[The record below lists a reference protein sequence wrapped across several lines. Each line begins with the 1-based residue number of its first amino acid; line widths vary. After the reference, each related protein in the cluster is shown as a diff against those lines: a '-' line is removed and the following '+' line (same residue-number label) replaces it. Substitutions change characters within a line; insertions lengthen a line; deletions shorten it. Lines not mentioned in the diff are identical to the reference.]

1 MSAIPSVSVGVADEE
16 DKTSYTPYH
25 KKYYEKHRE
34 AISQRAKERAYWKTY
49 YERHKD
55 EIRVKARERYRQKL
69 AADAT
74 AKGSTEG
81 AAAAAGA
88 GVAQ

>member
-1 MSAIPSVSVGVADEE
+1 MSAVPSVAANEEE

-34 AISQRAKERAYWKTY
+34 AISQRAKEKAYWKTY

-55 EIRVKARERYRQKL
+55 EIREKARERYRQKL
-69 AADAT
+69 AADAATKAPEPSTST
-74 AKGSTEG
+74 ATPPSSNE
-81 AAAAAGA
+81 
-88 GVAQ
+88 Q